1 MLRQARS
8 QGAKWPVIDTS
19 KYPACNDNQSVYGQ
33 GGKNVPFMEQS
44 NKISSYL
51 IHKEEES
58 YIAPNVQK
66 IHVLDN
72 LLDLIDFRDES
83 EKIAS

>member
-1 MLRQARS
+1 
-8 QGAKWPVIDTS
+8 
-19 KYPACNDNQSVYGQ
+19 
-33 GGKNVPFMEQS
+33 MEQS

-51 IHKEEES
+51 IHKDEES